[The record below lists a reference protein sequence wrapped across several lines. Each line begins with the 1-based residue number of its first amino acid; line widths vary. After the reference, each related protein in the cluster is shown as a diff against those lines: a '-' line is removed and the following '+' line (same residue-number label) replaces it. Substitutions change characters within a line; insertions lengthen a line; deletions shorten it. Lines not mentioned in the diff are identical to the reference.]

1 MPQRDIYHGT
11 VRQALLNDG
20 WTITHDP
27 YTISFGER
35 YGFIDL
41 GAERTIAAERHGLRI
56 AVEIKSFIS
65 PSPVADLSEAIGQ
78 YLLYK
83 SWLSRT
89 DPGRRLYLAIDADI
103 AREVFGDISAQVLID
118 DYAIHLIIVDMEHE
132 RIVEWKS

>member
-1 MPQRDIYHGT
+1 
-11 VRQALLNDG
+11 
-20 WTITHDP
+20 
-27 YTISFGER
+27 
-35 YGFIDL
+35 
-41 GAERTIAAERHGLRI
+41 
-56 AVEIKSFIS
+56 VEIKSFIS

-118 DYAIHLIIVDMEHE
+118 DYAIHLVIVDMEHE